1 MKEFALFGTDLASL
15 TEQWFADQTAIVTG
29 ASRGL
34 GLTIATVLQARGAS
48 VCLVDTD
55 ADGLANAAAGL
66 EPARTVT
73 AVADVRDAAQVAA
86 AVTTATDAFGGVEI
100 LVNNAGVVGTN
111 GPTWT
116 LADDNWGL
124 VLGVNLDGTF
134 RCCRAV
140 APVMKEAG
148 YGRIVNIA
156 SIAGKEGNPNAA
168 HYSTSKAGVI
178 GLTKSLG
185 KELATDGVLVNAV
198 APAVIATPMLDDM
211 SAEHVGYMKSKIPMG
226 RFAETVEIAHLVAF
240 LASPLMTFST
250 GSVFDTSGGRATY

>member
-1 MKEFALFGTDLASL
+1 MFNSGLDNLS
-15 TEQWFADQTAIVTG
+15 EQWFEGQTAIVTG
-29 ASRGL
+29 GSRGL
-34 GLTIATVLQARGAS
+34 GLAITTVLQARGAS
-48 VCLVDTD
+48 VCIIDSNPEAL
-55 ADGLANAAAGL
+55 AAAAAEL
-66 EPARTVT
+66 DPSRTAT
-73 AVADVRDAAQVAA
+73 AVADVREADQIEAAVQVAK
-86 AVTTATDAFGGVEI
+86 DAFTGGVDI

-116 LADDNWGL
+116 LEDDNWGL

-140 APVMKEAG
+140 APIMKEAG

-185 KELATDGVLVNAV
+185 KELATSGVLVNSV

-211 SAEHVGYMKSKIPMG
+211 TAEHVAYMKSKIPMD
-226 RFAETVEIAHLVAF
+226 RFAETTEVAHLVAF
-240 LASPLMTFST
+240 LSSPLMTFST
-250 GSVFDTSGGRATY
+250 GAVFDASGGRATY

>member
-1 MKEFALFGTDLASL
+1 MFNTGLDNLS
-15 TEQWFADQTAIVTG
+15 EQWFEGQTAVVTG
-29 ASRGL
+29 GSRGL
-34 GLTIATVLQARGAS
+34 GLAITSVLQARGAS
-48 VCLVDTD
+48 VCIIDNN
-55 ADGLANAAAGL
+55 AEALAEAAVVL
-66 EPARTVT
+66 DPQRTAT
-73 AVADVRDAAQVAA
+73 AVADIRDGEQVETVLATAQQ
-86 AVTTATDAFGGVEI
+86 AFGTGIDI

-111 GPTWT
+111 GLTWD
-116 LADDNWGL
+116 LDDDNWGL

-140 APVMKEAG
+140 APIMKDNG

-198 APAVIATPMLDDM
+198 APAVISTPMLDDM
-211 SAEHVGYMKSKIPMG
+211 TTEHVAYMKSKIPMA
-226 RFAETVEIAHLVAF
+226 RFAETSEVAHLVAF
-240 LASPLMTFST
+240 LSSPLMTFST
-250 GSVFDTSGGRATY
+250 GAVFDASGGRATY

>member
-1 MKEFALFGTDLASL
+1 MFGTDLDNLS
-15 TEQWFADQTAIVTG
+15 EQWFADQTAIITG

-48 VCLVDTD
+48 VCLLDTN
-55 ADGLANAAAGL
+55 AEGLTAAASGL
-66 EPARTVT
+66 DPARTAT
-73 AVADVRDAAQVAA
+73 AVADVRDPDQVAA
-86 AVTTATDAFGGVEI
+86 AVTAATDAFGSVEI

-116 LADDNWGL
+116 LDDDNWGL

-140 APVMKEAG
+140 APLMKQAG

-185 KELATDGVLVNAV
+185 KELSTDGVLVNAV
-198 APAVIATPMLDDM
+198 APAVIATPLLDDM
-211 SAEHVGYMKSKIPMG
+211 TAEHVGYMKSKIPMG
-226 RFAETVEIAHLVAF
+226 RFAEAVEVAHLVAF
-240 LASPLMTFST
+240 LVSPLMTFST
-250 GSVFDTSGGRATY
+250 GAVFDASGGRATY

>member
-1 MKEFALFGTDLASL
+1 VFTTDLDNLS
-15 TEQWFADQTAIVTG
+15 EQWFAGQTAIVTG

-34 GLTIATVLQARGAS
+34 GLVITTVLLARGAN
-48 VCLVDTD
+48 VCLVDKDET
-55 ADGLANAAAGL
+55 ALATARAELG
-66 EPARTVT
+66 EDRTVT
-73 AVADVRDAAQVAA
+73 AVADVRESADIDAAIA
-86 AVTTATDAFGGVEI
+86 TARNTFGGTIDI

-116 LADDNWGL
+116 LDDDNWGL

-134 RCCRAV
+134 RFCRAV
-140 APVMKEAG
+140 APLMKDAG

-185 KELATDGVLVNAV
+185 KELSTNGVLVNAV

-211 SAEHVGYMKSKIPMG
+211 TAEHVAYMKSKIPMG
-226 RFAETVEIAHLVAF
+226 RFAEAIEVAHLVAF
-240 LASPLMTFST
+240 LSSPLMTFST
-250 GSVFDTSGGRATY
+250 GAVFDASGGRATY

>member
-1 MKEFALFGTDLASL
+1 MFGTDLDNL
-15 TEQWFADQTAIVTG
+15 TEQWFAGQTAIVTG
-29 ASRGL
+29 GSRGL
-34 GLTIATVLQARGAS
+34 GLMIATVLQARGAA
-48 VCLVDTD
+48 VCLIDTD
-55 ADGLANAAAGL
+55 ADGLATAASGL
-66 EPARTVT
+66 DPERTTT
-73 AVADVRDAAQVAA
+73 AVADVRDPEQVAA
-86 AVTTATDAFGGVEI
+86 AVATATEAFGSVEI

-198 APAVIATPMLDDM
+198 APAVIATPLLDDM
-211 SAEHVGYMKSKIPMG
+211 TAEHVGYMKSKIPMG
-226 RFAETVEIAHLVAF
+226 RFAEAIEVAHLVAF

-250 GSVFDTSGGRATY
+250 GSVFDASGGRATY

>member
-1 MKEFALFGTDLASL
+1 MFNADLSQL
-15 TEQWFADQTAIVTG
+15 TENWFEGQTAVVTG

-34 GLTIATVLQARGAS
+34 GLMITRVLQARGAS
-48 VCLVDTD
+48 VCLVDINAD
-55 ADGLANAAAGL
+55 ALSAVATTLPGDQ
-66 EPARTVT
+66 TVT
-73 AVADVRDAAQVAA
+73 AVADVRNADDIDR
-86 AVTTATDAFGGVEI
+86 AVGTATDTFGSLDI

-111 GPTWT
+111 GPTWE
-116 LADDNWGL
+116 LDDDNWGL

-134 RCCRAV
+134 RFCRA
-140 APVMKEAG
+140 AARTMREAG

-185 KELATDGVLVNAV
+185 KELAGDGVLVNAV
-198 APAVIATPMLDDM
+198 APAVIQTDMLDDM
-211 SAEHVGYMKSKIPMG
+211 TAEHVAYMKSKIPMG
-226 RFAETVEIAHLVAF
+226 RFADPSEVAHLVAF

-250 GSVFDTSGGRATY
+250 GATFDASGGRATY